1 MDPNWEVFQQPPE
14 DREGVVY
21 LLKRRACSAVLQ
33 DESHSEWVSC
43 VRFSP
48 NSSNPIIVSCGWDKL
63 VKVSFKV
70 VLVGF

>member
-1 MDPNWEVFQQPPE
+1 MRQDSFSLFPFHP
-14 DREGVVY
+14 
-21 LLKRRACSAVLQ
+21 LQ

-63 VKVSFKV
+63 VKVSLEQGCKAFTNQNV
-70 VLVGF
+70 FPLPPSWS